1 GLSSCTTPL
10 SPALSSSLHPGFL
23 LRARVHVRCS
33 TPPNGI
39 SYFAVPTSNSAV
51 AGRFSSM
58 ASMAVGGCLWIDY
71 EFYDTSGPPFGCQ
84 LSDCRRALRWKLA
97 Q

>member
-1 GLSSCTTPL
+1 MTGI
-10 SPALSSSLHPGFL
+10 ALHPGYL
-23 LRARVHVRCS
+23 LSDRVHVRCS

-51 AGRFSSM
+51 ADRFSSM
-58 ASMAVGGCLWIDY
+58 ASMAVGGYLWIDY
-71 EFYDTSGPPFGCQ
+71 EFYDTSGPAFGCQ
-84 LSDCRRALRWKLA
+84 LSDCRRALSWKLA